1 MSAKYL
7 TPEQV
12 STMIGRAV
20 GTLASDRCHDCG
32 IPYYRLG
39 KRQIRYKESDVIHFM
54 EKKCKKVY
62 PGRDI

>member
-1 MSAKYL
+1 MKYL
-7 TPEQV
+7 TPKQV
-12 STMIGRAV
+12 SIMIGRAV
-20 GTLASDRCHDCG
+20 STLASDRYRDSG

-62 PGRDI
+62 PGTSL

>member
-7 TPEQV
+7 TPKQV

-20 GTLASDRCHDCG
+20 KTLASDRYHDCG

-39 KRQIRYKESDVIHFM
+39 TRQVRYRESDVVHFM
-54 EKKCKKVY
+54 EKKCTKVY
-62 PGRDI
+62 PGRKI